1 MRGSYNSY
9 VTVEGGLSVMPNRR
23 PLARPFRR
31 NGKPVSSTH
40 SQTSTRTHALTHRSL
55 HIFTW
60 PIDCEMRT
68 ALRTAFLSVLCQLLL
83 WAGEHTHTTRYG
95 SVDGAMATG
104 EREAKKI
111 IRYKRNKWWPMETDQ
126 LQNRSWNMIVVM
138 NTVISFLHN
147 DINDNKNAK
156 QCQSP
161 SNFHTLPELEK
172 NHIRVGR
179 VTGTSA
185 FHILLDFVANLVLY
199 CFWTLTFIFLPC

>member
-40 SQTSTRTHALTHRSL
+40 SHTSTRTHALTHRSL

-126 LQNRSWNMIVVM
+126 LQNRSYSWLWSWVLWSASYIMISM
-138 NTVISFLHN
+138 ITKMLS
-147 DINDNKNAK
+147 NA
-156 QCQSP
+156 SHHRI
-161 SNFHTLPELEK
+161 F
-172 NHIRVGR
+172 
-179 VTGTSA
+179 
-185 FHILLDFVANLVLY
+185 ILYRN
-199 CFWTLTFIFLPC
+199 